1 MTFDAKG
8 FFLIFMYF
16 NMEYVFGLPRNNKPE
31 GYDYSAHAVRV
42 RRNAVLAT
50 KLENE
55 SDNILSYVFMVVFTV
70 LLLR

>member
-8 FFLIFMYF
+8 FFLLFLYF
-16 NMEYVFGLPRNNKPE
+16 NMEYVFGLPKINRPE
-31 GYDYSAHAVRV
+31 GYDQAAHAARV

-50 KLENE
+50 KLENDT
-55 SDNILSYVFMVVFTV
+55 DNILSYVFMVVFTV